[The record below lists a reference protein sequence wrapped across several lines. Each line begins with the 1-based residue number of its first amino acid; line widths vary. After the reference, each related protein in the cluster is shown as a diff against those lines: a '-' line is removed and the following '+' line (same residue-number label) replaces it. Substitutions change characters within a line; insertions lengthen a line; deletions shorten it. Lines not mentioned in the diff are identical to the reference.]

1 MRCPFPGMD
10 PYLQKYQFWS
20 DFTPRLLAGISN
32 TLNARLLPRYETRI
46 EEYVV
51 VVTHEDVRLHRLRPD
66 VTISATPDWSMEPS
80 SSAGAALIDVAVAE
94 LEYPDLDPLTQRRI
108 KVIERKNRRVVTV
121 MEVLSPSNKQPGEDG
136 IETYLTKRAEYLAS
150 DAHLVEIDLLRG
162 GERLPMRRD
171 LPPGDYTVY
180 VGRQGRSPRGQVFSW
195 NWKTRLPTIPIPLLP
210 QDPEIDLN
218 LQDVFESVYEPA
230 CYDRMLP
237 YDEPVEPPLSP
248 ADEAWVRE
256 RLRATGL
263 VKWPVD
269 SPIPP

>member
-20 DFTPRLLAGISN
+20 NFTPRFLVNITNS
-32 TLNARLLPRYETRI
+32 LNSRLLPRYETRI

-51 VVTHEDVRLHRLRPD
+51 VTHEDVRLHRMRPD
-66 VTISATPDWSMEPS
+66 VTISATLDWTPGS
-80 SSAGAALIDVAVAE
+80 SSLSATALPDVAVAE
-94 LEYPDLDPLTQRRI
+94 LEYPDLDPLTQRCL
-108 KVIERKNRRVVTV
+108 KVIERKSQRVVTV

-136 IETYLTKRAEYLAS
+136 IETYLAKRPEYLAS

-162 GERLPMRRD
+162 GERLPMRHP
-171 LPPGDYTVY
+171 LPLGDYYVY
-180 VGRQGRSPRGQVFSW
+180 VGRQGRRPRGQVFGW
-195 NWKTRLPTIPIPLLP
+195 NWKTRLPTISIPLLK
-210 QDPEIDLN
+210 QDPEVELN
-218 LQDVFESVYEPA
+218 LQEVFESVYEPA

-256 RLRATGL
+256 RLQAAGHQ
-263 VKWPVD
+263 PEA
-269 SPIPP
+269 